1 MQNKTYAITALLDGE
16 LHTLAEDVPE
26 EEVEGTLQ
34 HLTRKHELKN
44 VGRYEVRPSEART
57 AYPKGAGRESSRGRG
72 TARGKRESGGA
83 STASDDCSRAERSV
97 ASRTAR
103 ATPDA
108 FPADD
113 RKGGSRTILNT
124 SSITRT

>member
-44 VGRYEVRPSEART
+44 VGRYEVRPSEAQ
-57 AYPKGAGRESSRGRG
+57 GRRVGR
-72 TARGKRESGGA
+72 S
-83 STASDDCSRAERSV
+83 ASDDRLRPSEHSE
-97 ASRTAR
+97 AR
-103 ATPDA
+103 E
-108 FPADD
+108 
-113 RKGGSRTILNT
+113 
-124 SSITRT
+124 

>member
-44 VGRYEVRPSEART
+44 VGRYEIREGSAR
-57 AYPKGAGRESSRGRG
+57 AKRGLL
-72 TARGKRESGGA
+72 TTEP
-83 STASDDCSRAERSV
+83 SRARE
-97 ASRTAR
+97 
-103 ATPDA
+103 
-108 FPADD
+108 
-113 RKGGSRTILNT
+113 
-124 SSITRT
+124 